1 MLANAIIML
10 AVLFLLVGLN
20 FRAGG
25 ANVILDGIFASGHL
39 SKKILP
45 PLVLMFFIAGQ
56 ADVFVQR
63 YMEILRIWLAGQK
76 GILGSWTAGLL
87 VPGGMSFFPIVQKMW
102 EDGLNR
108 GPLLMFL
115 LAVQMLNW
123 QTLMFRIPLLGP
135 KLAGIL
141 YAVTAVTNFVLLFIF
156 LFLARFK
163 FIN

>member
-1 MLANAIIML
+1 ML
-10 AVLFLLVGLN
+10 AVLILLAVLN
-20 FRAGG
+20 YRDGG
-25 ANVILDGIFASGHL
+25 VKAISDGIFASGNL
-39 SKKILP
+39 SKKFLP

-56 ADVFVQR
+56 AEIFVYR
-63 YMEILRIWLAGQK
+63 YMEILKSWLAGQK
-76 GILGSWTAGLL
+76 GILGSWAAGLL

-102 EDGLNR
+102 EDGLNK

-141 YAVTAVTNFVLLFIF
+141 YAVTAVVNVCLLFIF

>member
-1 MLANAIIML
+1 MIANAIIML
-10 AVLFLLVGLN
+10 AVLFLLGGLN
-20 FRAGG
+20 FKAGG
-25 ANVILDGIFASGHL
+25 LKTVLDGVLASGHL
-39 SKKILP
+39 SKKFLP

-56 ADVFVQR
+56 AEVFVYR
-63 YMEILRIWLAGQK
+63 YMEILKSWLVGQK
-76 GILGSWTAGLL
+76 GILGSWAAGIV

-102 EDGLNR
+102 EDGLNK
-108 GPLLMFL
+108 GPLLIFL

-135 KLAGIL
+135 KLAGVL

>member
-1 MLANAIIML
+1 MINTVIML
-10 AVLFLLVGLN
+10 AVLLLLFALN
-20 FRAGG
+20 YRDGG
-25 ANVILDGIFASGHL
+25 IKTILDGFSASGHF

-45 PLVLMFFIAGQ
+45 PLVLIFFIAGQ
-56 ADVFVQR
+56 AEIFVYR
-63 YMEILRIWLAGQK
+63 YMEILRVWLAGQK
-76 GILGSWTAGLL
+76 GILGSWAAGLL
-87 VPGGMSFFPIVQKMW
+87 IPGGMSFYPIVQKMW
-102 EDGLNR
+102 EDGLNK

-141 YAVTAVTNFVLLFIF
+141 YAVTAAANLALLFIF